1 MKTKFIYLV
10 SGIFFLTAGRSFSA
24 NINISAP
31 GFNQEYVQHVPT
43 IKRKKQRNKNKSK
56 LNKGRKQMGP
66 SKRNKNHRRKDR
78 GDKAPRSW

>member
-10 SGIFFLTAGRSFSA
+10 VGIFFLTAGRSFSA
-24 NINISAP
+24 NIEILALSS
-31 GFNQEYVQHVPT
+31 NQEYVQHIPT
-43 IKRKKQRNKNKSK
+43 IKRKKQRNKNKTR

-66 SKRNKNHRRKDR
+66 SKRNKTHRRKDR